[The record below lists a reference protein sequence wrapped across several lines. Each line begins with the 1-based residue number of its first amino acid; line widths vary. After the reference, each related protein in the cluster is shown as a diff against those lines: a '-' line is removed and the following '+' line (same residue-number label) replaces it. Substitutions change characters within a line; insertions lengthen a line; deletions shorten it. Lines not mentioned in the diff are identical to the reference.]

1 MPLPVFKT
9 GVFNHS
15 TNPPSFLA
23 GVAGFEPANTAVKVL
38 CLTTWRHPIIKG
50 GTPYWSIS
58 TKLYESQKGLCEDRS
73 LIFSTKHFVPDLRL
87 AKYYSQHIRSM
98 VTTNLSNGE
107 RPQGFSPP
115 LIWCNTYYTQPFYW
129 PYRTLFTCNF
139 QKAFRNLVTFSSL
152 PIWSSFIHLNDCV
165 FPTRTSNLSYT
176 RISTLHRKMDCL
188 ALPTVAILATR
199 ITYRLILHR
208 SVYYSINKNCSF
220 ATHSNQ
226 YNSLRLEVSSSSS
239 FLSIGITPC

>member
-9 GVFNHS
+9 SVFNHS

-58 TKLYESQKGLCEDRS
+58 TRLYESQKGLCEDRS

-87 AKYYSQHIRSM
+87 ANYYSQHIRSM

-115 LIWCNTYYTQPFYW
+115 LIWCNTYYTQPFCW
-129 PYRTLFTCNF
+129 PYRILFTCNF
-139 QKAFRNLVTFSSL
+139 QKAFRNLLTFSSS
-152 PIWSSFIHLNDCV
+152 PIWSFYTPQWLR
-165 FPTRTSNLSYT
+165 FSYSHQQLVLYT
-176 RISTLHRKMDCL
+176 YFYASPQNGL
-188 ALPTVAILATR
+188 VG
-199 ITYRLILHR
+199 ITYSGYPRHKDNI
-208 SVYYSINKNCSF
+208 
-220 ATHSNQ
+220 
-226 YNSLRLEVSSSSS
+226 
-239 FLSIGITPC
+239 

>member
-152 PIWSSFIHLNDCV
+152 PIWSFLYTPMTAFFLLAPATCLIHV
-165 FPTRTSNLSYT
+165 FLRFTAKWIVWHYLQWLS
-176 RISTLHRKMDCL
+176 
-188 ALPTVAILATR
+188 PP
-199 ITYRLILHR
+199 
-208 SVYYSINKNCSF
+208 
-220 ATHSNQ
+220 Q
-226 YNSLRLEVSSSSS
+226 
-239 FLSIGITPC
+239 G

>member
-1 MPLPVFKT
+1 MVRAVRFERTITSTQNWWINQTFPRPHILWKRVWDSNPRKTLLMPLPVFKT

-15 TNPPSFLA
+15 TNPPIFLA
-23 GVAGFEPANTAVKVL
+23 GVAGLEPANTAVKVL
-38 CLTTWRHPIIKG
+38 CLTTWRHPSIKG

-115 LIWCNTYYTQPFYW
+115 LMWYSFNTLYP
-129 PYRTLFTCNF
+129 
-139 QKAFRNLVTFSSL
+139 
-152 PIWSSFIHLNDCV
+152 
-165 FPTRTSNLSYT
+165 
-176 RISTLHRKMDCL
+176 
-188 ALPTVAILATR
+188 AILLT
-199 ITYRLILHR
+199 IQD
-208 SVYYSINKNCSF
+208 SF
-220 ATHSNQ
+220 
-226 YNSLRLEVSSSSS
+226 YL
-239 FLSIGITPC
+239 

>member
-1 MPLPVFKT
+1 
-9 GVFNHS
+9 
-15 TNPPSFLA
+15 
-23 GVAGFEPANTAVKVL
+23 
-38 CLTTWRHPIIKG
+38 
-50 GTPYWSIS
+50 
-58 TKLYESQKGLCEDRS
+58 
-73 LIFSTKHFVPDLRL
+73 
-87 AKYYSQHIRSM
+87 M

-115 LIWCNTYYTQPFYW
+115 LIWYSFNTLYPAICW

-139 QKAFRNLVTFSSL
+139 QKAFRNLVILF
-152 PIWSSFIHLNDCV
+152 FIAYMKFFITSMTAF

-188 ALPTVAILATR
+188 ALPTVATLATR

-208 SVYYSINKNCSF
+208 SVYYSIDKNCSF

-239 FLSIGITPC
+239 FLSIEITPH

>member
-1 MPLPVFKT
+1 
-9 GVFNHS
+9 
-15 TNPPSFLA
+15 
-23 GVAGFEPANTAVKVL
+23 
-38 CLTTWRHPIIKG
+38 
-50 GTPYWSIS
+50 
-58 TKLYESQKGLCEDRS
+58 
-73 LIFSTKHFVPDLRL
+73 
-87 AKYYSQHIRSM
+87 M

-115 LIWCNTYYTQPFYW
+115 LIWCNTYYTQPFCW

-139 QKAFRNLVTFSSL
+139 QKAFRNFV
-152 PIWSSFIHLNDCV
+152 INISFITLYEVLLHTSMTAL

-188 ALPTVAILATR
+188 ALPTVATLATR

-208 SVYYSINKNCSF
+208 SVYYSIDKNCSF

-239 FLSIGITPC
+239 SLSIGITPY